1 MYKYVKK
8 SEYAP
13 VRKKLEQIIK
23 RTQIEMRQNYGLTFQ
38 FHLIGSGKRHLIT
51 KIEGGNNGFDFD
63 YNLILSPPGDGYRYN
78 AKTIKQIFMTALK
91 TALRGTE
98 YSFPKDSTSSITIK
112 MIDKDTKK
120 YTTVAILLLPITETM
135 ATIMAITI

>member
-1 MYKYVKK
+1 MLSYNDTIIKIVWRHRRKERQNMYKYVKK

-51 KIEGGNNGFDFD
+51 KIEGGFTQNN
-63 YNLILSPPGDGYRYN
+63 LHLSFFEW
-78 AKTIKQIFMTALK
+78 T
-91 TALRGTE
+91 
-98 YSFPKDSTSSITIK
+98 
-112 MIDKDTKK
+112 
-120 YTTVAILLLPITETM
+120 
-135 ATIMAITI
+135 